1 MFTIDHR
8 HRLDNAR
15 HYDSPNADERP
26 DENDISLVVIH
37 GISLP
42 PERPN
47 TQLVVDLFLN
57 QLDVGQHP
65 ALADL
70 AGLRV
75 SSHLL
80 LARHGKVIQ
89 FVPFNRRA
97 WHAGKSSYQGRD
109 GCNDYAIGIELE
121 GSDHAPYAEVQY
133 RLLVPVLH
141 ALFRRYPALSPSR
154 LVGHAEIA
162 PGRKTDPG
170 PAFDWPR
177 LLRSAAGQRG

>member
-1 MFTIDHR
+1 MYTVD
-8 HRLDNAR
+8 AR
-15 HYDSPNADERP
+15 HWMADVRRYESPNADERP

-42 PERPN
+42 PGKPN
-47 TQLVVDLFLN
+47 TQLVVDLFMN
-57 QLDVGQHP
+57 QLDARQHP

-89 FVPFNRRA
+89 FVPFHRRA
-97 WHAGKSSYQGRD
+97 WHAGKSSYEGRA
-109 GCNDYAIGIELE
+109 GCNDYAIGIEVE
-121 GSDHAPYAEVQY
+121 GSDHEPYTEIQY
-133 RLLVPVLH
+133 RLLEPVLH
-141 ALFRRYPALSPSR
+141 GLFRRYPALSPSR

-177 LLRSAAGQRG
+177 VLRAAAANY